1 MQFSNPHSLL
11 EAYYSIY
18 ETSEYLSEE
27 ERQLELLKKTKKGYE
42 ARSMTRG
49 AISKQKGVPVEEP
62 KKETE
67 TKAKKP
73 QPSPGQL
80 SLNLKKKETLAQKL
94 GKVATGLDKV
104 AKAKFQRG
112 IGARNT
118 SDEALRR
125 LMRRHLAK
133 EDYFD
138 YLVNYIMEEGY
149 EYIDALEIIEE
160 MDDET
165 IEMILN
171 EA

>member
-1 MQFSNPHSLL
+1 MEFPNPHSLL
-11 EAYYSIY
+11 ESYYSIY
-18 ETSEYLSEE
+18 ENAEKLHEE
-27 ERQLELLKKTKKGYE
+27 EKQLELLKKTKKGYE

-49 AISKQKGVPVEEP
+49 AISKQKGVPVEAP
-62 KKETE
+62 KKEPE
-67 TKAKKP
+67 PKAKKP

-80 SLNLKKKETLAQKL
+80 SLNLKKKETLTQKL
-94 GKVATGLDKV
+94 GKVATGLDKI

-133 EDYFD
+133 EEYFE

-149 EYIDALEIIEE
+149 EYIEALEIIEE

-165 IEMILN
+165 MEMILT
-171 EA
+171 EE